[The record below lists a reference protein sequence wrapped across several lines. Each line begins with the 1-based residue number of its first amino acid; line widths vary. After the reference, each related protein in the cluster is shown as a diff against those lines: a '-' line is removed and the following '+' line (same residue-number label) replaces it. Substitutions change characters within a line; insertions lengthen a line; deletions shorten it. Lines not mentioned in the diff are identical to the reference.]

1 MAMMMMMRIM
11 RAMLMARLSMMLTK
25 VLMVFMTMLMIYHET
40 RMPRLMSM
48 ITLDESGKP
57 GRLGGGSRAGRES
70 CISPSSLDHPSRER
84 RTGRRGVTRT
94 GEWDEDDDD
103 KDDDDIDDDDVE
115 DDDDK
120 DDDDLDDDD
129 VEDDDDNDDDCRAV
143 FGWPRATPLK
153 PGSPCPAFSLPALL
167 PDGHSTQDFSR
178 ESLEADYVVL
188 LFLPEDGRLDTT
200 ELAAFRDQVQHRH
213 NTRDLYWTCRPSR

>member
-1 MAMMMMMRIM
+1 MMMTKMIVFMTFPMAMMMMMRIM

-40 RMPRLMSM
+40 RMPRLMWM
-48 ITLDESGKP
+48 ITLAEPGKP

-70 CISPSSLDHPSRER
+70 CISPSSLYQPSRGR
-84 RTGRRGVTRT
+84 RTGRRGFRKT

-103 KDDDDIDDDDVE
+103 KDDDN
-115 DDDDK
+115 
-120 DDDDLDDDD
+120 LDDDD
-129 VEDDDDNDDDCRAV
+129 VEDDDDNDDDYRAV

-153 PGSPCPAFSLPALL
+153 PGSPCPAFSFPALL
-167 PDGHSTQDFSR
+167 EDGHSTQDFSR

-200 ELAAFRDQVQHRH
+200 ELAAFRDQVQHRR
-213 NTRDLYWTCRPSR
+213 NTRGLYWTCRTSR